1 MNMSFANWAVVMDN
15 FLFILYIPLAA
26 IFWAAVL
33 HLVNGRWRYEVRF
46 LMATATSLFPLG
58 FLLLLVILASGSH
71 SFPWMG
77 GETFGEP
84 LNGWHNVTFFNMRQ
98 IILFIAVWVF
108 CSYFVKT
115 QKKEYSNAAPADR
128 RRFRNVAL
136 LVPFVYCIYGT
147 IIAWDFEMTQIP
159 RWWSP
164 IYGPYHFSSMM
175 RMFLAV
181 FIVALFVL
189 RKRDALKR
197 QINDYVFNYLAQI
210 MLAMTIIWTYAFFM
224 QYLVMWY
231 GDLPEEMVRY
241 DKIMDGPNWF
251 LFWAFFFLNS
261 FIPFLMLIFTAMR
274 HSPALMLFPSVSI
287 LLGTFIERYVWI
299 ISPYADDIDHT
310 PILSSWADTGI
321 TAVVFIVAYILWD
334 RRMRKD
340 DLYWRESSGD
350 GEKEGA
356 TA

>member
-1 MNMSFANWAVVMDN
+1 MNMSFANWAVLMDN
-15 FLFILYIPLAA
+15 FLFVLYIPLAA

-33 HLVNGRWRYEVRF
+33 HLVNGKWRYEVRF
-46 LMATATSLFPLG
+46 LLATATSLFPLG
-58 FLLLLVILASGSH
+58 FVLLLIILASGAH

-84 LNGWHNVTFFNMRQ
+84 LNGWHNVIFFDIRQ
-98 IILFIAVWVF
+98 IVLFIAVWAF
-108 CSYFVKT
+108 CGYFVKA
-115 QKKEYSNAAPADR
+115 QKKEYSNALAEDR
-128 RRFRNVAL
+128 RRFRNIAL
-136 LVPFVYCIYGT
+136 LGPFVYCIYGT
-147 IIAWDFEMTQIP
+147 IMAWDFEMTQIP

-164 IYGPYHFSSMM
+164 IYGPYHFESMM
-175 RMFLAV
+175 RMFLAF

-197 QINDYVFNYLAQI
+197 RINDYVFNYLAQI
-210 MLAMTIIWTYAFFM
+210 MLALTIIWTYAFFV

-241 DKIMDGPNWF
+241 DKMMDGPNWF

-274 HSPALMLFPSVSI
+274 RSPALMLFPSVSI
-287 LLGTFIERYVWI
+287 LIGTFIERYVWI

-310 PILSSWADTGI
+310 PILSSWTDTGI
-321 TAVVFIVAYILWD
+321 TVGVFIVAYILWD

-340 DLYWRESSGD
+340 DLYWRETEEE
-350 GEKEGA
+350 GEEGA
-356 TA
+356 AA